1 MKIRI
6 VMKYSEM
13 NWGTMEAV
21 VNKLGGMDG
30 VQRFLSG
37 DLVVKSAT
45 PSDLVLKVWKTIK
58 LGTGLKTADDFRK
71 ALKKSNCGIG
81 DWANDILGKPA
92 FTASETEMD
101 ANLVI
106 VSVGELG
113 FKDGAT
119 RKDIYERAQSL
130 GLSLCPAEVGP
141 QLRLQYTDQPKNEW
155 LVIGMEPITHS
166 DGDLLLFDVGRDD
179 DGEQWLSTYYGGAD
193 GVWDAGYRFVFL
205 SRK

>member
-1 MKIRI
+1 
-6 VMKYSEM
+6 M

-37 DLVVKSAT
+37 ELVVKSAT
-45 PSDLVLKVWKTIK
+45 PSDVVLKVWKTIK

-130 GLSLCPAEVGP
+130 GLSLCPQKSDHSSASSTRTNRRTSGSSS
-141 QLRLQYTDQPKNEW
+141 EW
-155 LVIGMEPITHS
+155 NPSLARMATSACSVCRRYE
-166 DGDLLLFDVGRDD
+166 DGK
-179 DGEQWLSTYYGGAD
+179 QWLHACYGSADSVWGA
-193 GVWDAGYRFVFL
+193 GGRFVFV